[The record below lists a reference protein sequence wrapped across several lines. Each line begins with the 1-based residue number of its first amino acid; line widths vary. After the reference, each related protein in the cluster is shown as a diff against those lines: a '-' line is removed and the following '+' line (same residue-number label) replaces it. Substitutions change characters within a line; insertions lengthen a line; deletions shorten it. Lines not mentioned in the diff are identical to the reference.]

1 MPARRTFVAAGL
13 IALLLV
19 AAVVAPWL
27 GGLAIVAD
35 GLLLVALLL
44 DARRAA
50 RTPLLARRLMP
61 PILAQGSAAACELE
75 LTSAAGRVVTV
86 VAREALHPALAEGPL
101 RRGFLIPP
109 RGTVRWNYTL
119 VPRRRGEPVLG
130 PLTVRIL
137 GPWGLA
143 WAQRDLLPG
152 EPHRVYPQ
160 TRWDGRVG
168 RLLALAHRRELGQA
182 PLRTQGVGRE
192 PYALREYRPG
202 DPLTRIH
209 WRASA
214 RHGRL
219 IAREDTWE
227 RGRPLV
233 ILLDAGRAMVSLDG
247 ARSKLDHALAAA
259 LALTRVAAGRG
270 DRVAIV
276 AFSDRVERL
285 VRVRAGTRGLA
296 HAYGAL
302 FDLPARLSEPAY
314 DVAAEALERTETR
327 RATAVLFTSVVDL
340 AVAELLHETL
350 LRLRRRHRVI
360 LMNLEDPELTR
371 LALGE
376 PATAE
381 EAFAK
386 TAALEVLLANR
397 RLGRRLRRAGVHVV
411 TAPADRLTWGGL
423 EAYLS
428 LAERGRHGR
437 PRARAAV

>member
-1 MPARRTFVAAGL
+1 MPARRAFVAAGL

-19 AAVVAPWL
+19 AGVVTPWL
-27 GGLAIVAD
+27 GEAALVAD
-35 GLLLVALLL
+35 VLLLVAIVV
-44 DARRAA
+44 DTRRAA
-50 RTPLLARRLMP
+50 RTQLVARRLTP
-61 PILAQGSAAACELE
+61 PILAQGSGAACEARV
-75 LTSAAGRVVTV
+75 TNAGSRLVTL

-101 RRGFLIPP
+101 RRAFAIAAGE
-109 RGTVRWNYTL
+109 TVRWLYTV

-130 PLTVRIL
+130 PLSVRVL
-137 GPWGLA
+137 GPWGLG
-143 WAQRDLLPG
+143 WAQRELLPP
-152 EPHRVYPQ
+152 EPRRVYPQ

-182 PLRTQGVGRE
+182 PLRTQGIGRE

-202 DPLTRIH
+202 DPMTRIH

-214 RHGRL
+214 RHARL

-233 ILLDAGRAMVSLDG
+233 ILLDGARAMVSLDG
-247 ARSKLDHALAAA
+247 MRSKLDHALAAA
-259 LALTRVAAGRG
+259 LALTRVAVGRG
-270 DRVAIV
+270 DRVTIV
-276 AFSDRVERL
+276 AFSDRIERL
-285 VRVRAGTRGLA
+285 VRVHAGTHGLA
-296 HAYGAL
+296 RAYGAL

-314 DVAAEALERTETR
+314 DVAAEALERAETR

-340 AVAELLHETL
+340 AAAELLRESV

-376 PATAE
+376 PATVE

-386 TAALEVLLANR
+386 TAALEVLLTNR
-397 RLGRRLRRAGVHVV
+397 RLGRQLRREGIHVV
-411 TAPADRLTWGGL
+411 ATPADRLTWAGL
-423 EAYLS
+423 EAYLG
-428 LAERGRHGR
+428 LAERGRH
-437 PRARAAV
+437 ARVRVAV

>member
-1 MPARRTFVAAGL
+1 MPARRAFVAAGL

-19 AAVVAPWL
+19 AGVVTPWL
-27 GGLAIVAD
+27 GEAALVAD
-35 GLLLVALLL
+35 ALLL
-44 DARRAA
+44 AALVVDARRAA
-50 RTPLLARRLMP
+50 RTPLTARRLTP
-61 PILAQGSAAACELE
+61 PILAQGSPAACEVRLA
-75 LTSAAGRVVTV
+75 SGASRAVTV
-86 VAREALHPALAEGPL
+86 VAREALHPALADGPL
-101 RRGFLIPP
+101 RQSFVIPA
-109 RGTVRWNYTL
+109 RQTVHWAYTA

-130 PLTVRIL
+130 PLSVRVL

-143 WAQRDLLPG
+143 WAQRALLPP
-152 EPHRVYPQ
+152 EQRRVYPQ

-214 RHGRL
+214 RHARL

-233 ILLDAGRAMVSLDG
+233 ILLDAARAMVSLDG

-259 LALTRVAAGRG
+259 LALTRVASGRG
-270 DRVAIV
+270 DRVTIV
-276 AFSDRVERL
+276 AFSERVERL
-285 VRVRAGTRGLA
+285 VRVHTGARGVA
-296 HAYGAL
+296 QAYGAL

-314 DVAAEALERTETR
+314 DVAAEALERAETR
-327 RATAVLFTSVVDL
+327 RATVVLFTSVVDL
-340 AVAELLHETL
+340 AAAELLRESL

-360 LMNLEDPELTR
+360 LMNLEDPELAQ
-371 LALGE
+371 LALGQ
-376 PATAE
+376 PATVE

-397 RLGRRLRRAGVHVV
+397 RLGRQLRRAGIHVV
-411 TAPADRLTWGGL
+411 TTPADRLTWGGL

-428 LAERGRHGR
+428 LAERGRHPR
-437 PRARAAV
+437 SRARVAV